1 MGTDTLMEQGHP
13 DVDRE
18 ELSLDEQFEPEPPE
32 DPLRPEQ
39 RQLGE
44 TTTGPADDEKDLVAE
59 EGEEPAGL
67 SAEEQAIRVDD
78 DAPGGTSGPDRYVEE

>member
-1 MGTDTLMEQGHP
+1 MEREQP

-18 ELSLDEQFEPEPPE
+18 EFSLDEQVEPETPE
-32 DPLRPEQ
+32 DPLRPEH

-44 TTTGPADDEKDLVAE
+44 TTTGSTDDEKDLVAE
-59 EGEEPAGL
+59 EGEEAAGL
-67 SAEEQAIRVDD
+67 SPEERAMRVDD